1 MASSIGF
8 NTILGGFTSHEL
20 NKLNAVYPPA
30 SNTLVKTSPARIPI
44 VDAGLAKCRPKL
56 ARLPTHPEP

>member
-20 NKLNAVYPPA
+20 NKFNAVYPPA
-30 SNTLVKTSPARIPI
+30 AITLAKTSPARVPI

-56 ARLPTHPEP
+56 VRLPTHPEP